1 MIMLDGKPLD
11 LTIYIII
18 NKNMCGLKDAQI
30 HERPFR
36 AAKDHV
42 LPLSALD
49 SFLPSNQKDLISR
62 CLSSMVSSLYEI
74 IVAHI
79 LYPGMINQSEIKSFL
94 P

>member
-1 MIMLDGKPLD
+1 MLILLAGIPLD

-18 NKNMCGLKDAQI
+18 NKNMCGLKAAQI
-30 HERPFR
+30 HEWPFR

-62 CLSSMVSSLYEI
+62 CLSSVVSSLYKI
-74 IVAHI
+74 IGAHP
-79 LYPGMINQSEIKSFL
+79 LSRDD
-94 P
+94 